1 MGPTQQELRAAELD
15 LSSFYTMKPDDSTS
29 FPSLFYDEPFPST
42 AMSSVDSSTG
52 DTPDSG
58 SLSPSSSASINLI
71 SDTSAAAAY
80 QESNNDTSINAEKRK
95 ATPSVDEKATKAP
108 KTLPAKKAGRKP
120 NVTERAS
127 KRKEQNRA
135 AQRAFRERKEK
146 HLQDLEDRIAEL
158 ENETTTATSENDFLK
173 DQVRKLQDELKRY
186 QASRSSSS
194 TVLQTPYSNFT
205 FEFPFYKDPKSE
217 TTMSSDRSS
226 STNSMQSTPESSEP
240 TSLSHLGS
248 VSSVSSSPEQNL
260 SSGKT
265 GVDKFCDEL
274 NLACGTRE
282 NPIPRNA
289 GVKPP
294 YISSLSVLPST
305 EEPVKLGD
313 KPTFVSPPAFEM
325 DFLSD
330 YRDPIF
336 DEEGFNLPELTTEI
350 SAFDPLE
357 PFLQGTDP
365 GALYPSSLAAPAT
378 KPAGAVSVGSTHKEE
393 EETVPARSETFLPCH
408 AVWDKI
414 SAHPKF
420 GEIDI
425 NGLCAELRTKA
436 RCSTTG
442 AVMSEQ
448 DVKQVLSLIGV

>member
-1 MGPTQQELRAAELD
+1 MGPTQQQLQAAELD
-15 LSSFYTMKPDDSTS
+15 LSSFYHLKPDDSTS
-29 FPSLFYDEPFPST
+29 FPSLFYDDSFPSNN
-42 AMSSVDSSTG
+42 MSSLDSSTG

-58 SLSPSSSASINLI
+58 SLSPSSPTSINLM
-71 SDTSAAAAY
+71 SDTPAIY
-80 QESNNDTSINAEKRK
+80 QKSNKDLSSNVEKRK
-95 ATPSVDEKATKAP
+95 ATPSIEEKVTKAP
-108 KTLPAKKAGRKP
+108 KTTPAKKAGRKP

-158 ENETTTATSENDFLK
+158 ETETTTATSENEFLK
-173 DQVRKLQDELKRY
+173 DQVKKLQDELKRY
-186 QASRSSSS
+186 QASRSSTS

-205 FEFPFYKDPKSE
+205 FEFPFYKNPKS
-217 TTMSSDRSS
+217 TNMSSARSS
-226 STNSMQSTPESSEP
+226 SNNSLQSTPDSLEP

-248 VSSVSSSPEQNL
+248 VSSISSSPEQTF

-274 NLACGTRE
+274 NLACGNRE
-282 NPIPRNA
+282 NPIPRDA

-294 YISSLSVLPST
+294 YISSLSVLPNT
-305 EEPVKLGD
+305 EEPIKLGD
-313 KPTFVSPPAFEM
+313 KPTFVSPPAFEI

-336 DEEGFNLPELTTEI
+336 DEEEFNMPEITTEI

-365 GALYPSSLAAPAT
+365 GALYPSSLAAPVAT
-378 KPAGAVSVGSTHKEE
+378 KAAGMVSIGAANNED

-448 DVKQVLSLIGV
+448 DVKHVLSTIGV